1 MNTKRSKL
9 RPRLVCKVPRN
20 EKLPWP
26 GLKAGDRLSR
36 IVTAAVKEAREAK
49 YGELR
54 AEYQIARVLDSIP
67 AERAMTLFLREI
79 SRRGR
84 HIPRI
89 AYNLLEIL

>member
-1 MNTKRSKL
+1 MSINRSRL
-9 RPRLVCKVPRN
+9 GPRLVSKVPRK
-20 EKLPWP
+20 EKLPWL
-26 GLKAGDRLSR
+26 GLKAVDRLSR

-54 AEYQIARVLDSIP
+54 AKYQIAQVLDSIP
-67 AERAMTLFLREI
+67 AERAMALFLLEI

-89 AYNLLEIL
+89 AYNLLEIF